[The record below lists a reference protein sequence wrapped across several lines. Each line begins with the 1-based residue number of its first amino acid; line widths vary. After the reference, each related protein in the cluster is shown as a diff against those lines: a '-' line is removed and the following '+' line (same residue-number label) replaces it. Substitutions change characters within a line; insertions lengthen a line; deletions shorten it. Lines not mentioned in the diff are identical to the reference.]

1 MKQYFFVLT
10 TKEVLGA
17 HERTIELFD
26 NIRVVQTTSIVDEA
40 GIYCISVYCTEEEF
54 KTLLG
59 ALNETEKM
67 FECDF
72 K

>member
-1 MKQYFFVLT
+1 MKQYFYVLT

-17 HERTIELFD
+17 HEKTIERFD

-40 GIYCISVYCTEEEF
+40 GIYCISVYCTADEF
-54 KTLLG
+54 KTLLRV
-59 ALNETEKM
+59 LNENEEM
-67 FECDF
+67 INCDF